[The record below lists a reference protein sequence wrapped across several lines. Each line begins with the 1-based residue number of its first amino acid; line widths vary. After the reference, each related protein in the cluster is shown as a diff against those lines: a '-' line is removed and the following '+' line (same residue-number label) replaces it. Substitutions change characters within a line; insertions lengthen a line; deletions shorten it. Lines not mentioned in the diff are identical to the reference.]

1 MKYFNPD
8 KNDKYTS
15 CCTTNSGD
23 LLKQKKKSNR
33 FRFIAG
39 IYAKAMDRII
49 AIFIVVGRKL
59 KVANKEFSKQD
70 LKQDE
75 TFVDPSSTQN
85 GKHQREIF
93 YVERKNI
100 STRENLT
107 KNKKIGGKRGRRWSI
122 RICFTY
128 SASIHQDQ
136 GDQDSTK
143 AKNIRQQQSLDSCT
157 HSSDKHLTN
166 RVRQNACQSY
176 DSSAV
181 SIDQRGEVAQPKPQ
195 CSQFA
200 LTVNTTIVSSEIP
213 AVNVVQIKA
222 DEVNLQQLPSRPC
235 LKISSAVYSNN
246 NNTSERRCHKGVS
259 FSKRLEGVRYY
270 NRIMGEHP
278 CCRSG
283 PPLSLG
289 WKYYTEHDDMVVSTE
304 EQPQCLNSRSKC
316 EQLNTEERWERLT
329 GASGYYSQRDL
340 HRMLRSHRRK
350 NPTNQ
355 FTLAD
360 LIEAGDVGKT

>member
-1 MKYFNPD
+1 MKYLNPD
-8 KNDKYTS
+8 KNDKYSS

-23 LLKQKKKSNR
+23 EMKQKRKSNH
-33 FRFIAG
+33 FRCIAG
-39 IYAKAMDRII
+39 IYAKAMNRII
-49 AIFIVVGRKL
+49 AIFTVVGRKL
-59 KVANKEFSKQD
+59 KGANKEFSKQD

-75 TFVDPSSTQN
+75 TYADPSSIQN
-85 GKHQREIF
+85 GNHQREMF
-93 YVERKNI
+93 YVEKKNI
-100 STRENLT
+100 STMENLT
-107 KNKKIGGKRGRRWSI
+107 KNKKKRGRRGRRWSI

-136 GDQDSTK
+136 GDKDSTK
-143 AKNIRQQQSLDSCT
+143 AKNIHRQQSLDSCT
-157 HSSDKHLTN
+157 HSTDSD
-166 RVRQNACQSY
+166 

-181 SIDQRGEVAQPKPQ
+181 SIDQREEVAQSKPQ

-200 LTVNTTIVSSEIP
+200 LTVNTTIVSYEIP

-278 CCRSG
+278 CCKSG

-289 WKYYTEHDDMVVSTE
+289 WKYYTEHDDMVASTE
-304 EQPQCLNSRSKC
+304 KQPQCLNSRSKC

-329 GASGYYSQRDL
+329 GASGYYSQSEL
-340 HRMLRSHRRK
+340 HRILRSHRRK
-350 NPTNQ
+350 NPTNR

-360 LIEAGDVGKT
+360 LIEAGDVEKT